1 MAEKDAIIIPVTL
14 LVEGNGESGG
24 RVDSGT
30 KESAADKTSKTD
42 NDAEKAQK
50 HAEKQAAA
58 VKNMAKALAIST
70 AKKAVVSIVGGMG
83 NITGNYV
90 QAENAQLIIGE
101 VMESVAGGFGSF
113 AVAGPAGLGI
123 YAVGKGIDYGTKA
136 YDYLSNIKKSE
147 FESDFRQ
154 KRVYGTTEKS

>member
-14 LVEGNGESGG
+14 LVEGNGEGDSGG
-24 RVDSGT
+24 GT
-30 KESAADKTSKTD
+30 EESAAAKTSKTD

-58 VKNMAKALAIST
+58 AKNMAKALAIST
-70 AKKAVVSIVGGMG
+70 AKKAVTSIVGGMG

-90 QAENAQLIIGE
+90 QAENAQLVIGE
-101 VMESVAGGFGSF
+101 AMETFASGFGSF
-113 AVAGPAGLGI
+113 AIAGPAGLGI
-123 YAVGKGIDYGTKA
+123 YAVGKGIEYGTKA
-136 YDYLSNIKKSE
+136 YDYMSNIKRSE
-147 FESDFRQ
+147 FESEFRQ

>member
-24 RVDSGT
+24 DSGT
-30 KESAADKTSKTD
+30 EESAAVKTSKTY

-58 VKNMAKALAIST
+58 AKNMAKALAIST
-70 AKKAVVSIVGGMG
+70 AKKAASAVIGGMG
-83 NITGNYV
+83 DITGSYV
-90 QAENAQLIIGE
+90 AAENTQLIVGE
-101 VMESVAGGFGSF
+101 VMETAAG
-113 AVAGPAGLGI
+113 AVFSYAAGNWAGLAI
-123 YAVGKGIDYGTKA
+123 YAVGKGIEYGTKG
-136 YDYLSNIKKSE
+136 YEYQSNLKKSARESE
-147 FESDFRQ
+147 FKQ

>member
-14 LVEGNGESGG
+14 LVEGNGNGEGG
-24 RVDSGT
+24 SDSGT
-30 KESAADKTSKTD
+30 EESAAAKTSKTD

-58 VKNMAKALAIST
+58 AKNMAKSIAIST
-70 AKKAVVSIVGGMG
+70 AKKAVTSIVGGMG
-83 NITGNYV
+83 DITGNYV

-101 VMESVAGGFGSF
+101 AMETVAGGFVSF
-113 AVAGPAGLGI
+113 AVAGPWGLGI
-123 YAVGKGIDYGTKA
+123 YAVGKVIDYGTKA
-136 YDYLSNIKKSE
+136 YDYFSNLKKSE
-147 FESDFRQ
+147 FESEFRQ